1 MRSDLSTLSHSS
13 SDTTL
18 SDDKSDDTKSI
29 EERPLKPASASWDS
43 PKQLFSSERA
53 REDDDQGDIDRFAR
67 AVQHR
72 PRMMHQTSSRLLRM
86 TTDERPFTRDF
97 KDLFST
103 LMVSLPLTPHR
114 VRFSRIEHTFTTEEA
129 ITNLGSLKF
138 SQSNRMPDPKDPSR
152 IVTTTTTTT
161 FSMAKEMARSVCAR
175 FLEARFVESVDGRTD
190 FSSRSSVWQLTPKG
204 MHVLARFCQRNGI
217 HQRHVNEVLD
227 SPRNMM
233 QLVIL
238 ERDPDTDKLV
248 DDAPTVHVVFRRF
261 VGDTGPNLR
270 TAGSNADSDDTSDYA
285 TGLIGVKM
293 QRSRRNDKEAP
304 YTFNGKAAFDWL
316 MDCCTVV
323 DKRETLDLPNLFIQH
338 ELIVPASDE
347 RGHVNGTR
355 FTASKHVLYGI
366 TQKGMRVAGWITSP
380 NGSVNSDATALSR
393 VPQGVVRDSNT
404 NRMTVII
411 RDPALR
417 LLFREYL
424 RETHC
429 EENLSFYVEVKAF
442 LSEYER
448 ARRESVAPRLDVIR
462 ETLASAYSLYNA
474 FLAPG
479 SPCELNIDH
488 NLRNALAGR
497 MTRAVGEDEQMLRS
511 LDEVARLF
519 DQAQSSVFKL
529 MASDSVPKF
538 SREPKYAAIL
548 RERNLEGMLTNFAA
562 TAI

>member
-1 MRSDLSTLSHSS
+1 M
-13 SDTTL
+13 
-18 SDDKSDDTKSI
+18 
-29 EERPLKPASASWDS
+29 A
-43 PKQLFSSERA
+43 
-53 REDDDQGDIDRFAR
+53 
-67 AVQHR
+67 
-72 PRMMHQTSSRLLRM
+72 
-86 TTDERPFTRDF
+86 FTFQDF

-103 LMVSLPLTPHR
+103 LMVSLPLTAHR
-114 VRFSRIEHTFTTEEA
+114 YRFQRIEHTFTTEEA

-161 FSMAKEMARSVCAR
+161 FSMAKEMARSVCSRFLDAR
-175 FLEARFVESVDGRTD
+175 FIESVESKSD
-190 FSSRSSVWQLTPKG
+190 FNSKSSVWQLTPKG
-204 MHVLARFCQRNGI
+204 MHVLQRFCQRNGI

-238 ERDPDTDKLV
+238 ERDPETDKINS
-248 DDAPTVHVVFRRF
+248 DSATVSVIFRRF
-261 VGDTGPNLR
+261 AGDTGPNLKAPS
-270 TAGSNADSDDTSDYA
+270 TSSDSDSMHDYA
-285 TGLIGVKM
+285 TGLVGVKM
-293 QRSRRNDKEAP
+293 QKTRNQQKDSP
-304 YTFNGKAAFDWL
+304 YTFTGKSAFDWL

-323 DKRETLDLPNLFIQH
+323 DKREVFELANLFMQH
-338 ELIVPASDE
+338 GLVELATEGVA
-347 RGHVNGTR
+347 NQR
-355 FTASKHVLYGI
+355 FAASKHVQYAV
-366 TQKGMRVAGWITSP
+366 TQKGMRAAGWVTSP
-380 NGSVNSDATALSR
+380 NGSVNGEATAQQR
-393 VPQGVVRDSNT
+393 APAGVARDSNT

-429 EENLSFYVEVKAF
+429 EENLAFYVEVKSF

-448 ARRESVAPRLDVIR
+448 AKRNTNPPKLDVIR

-488 NLRNALAGR
+488 TLRNALASR
-497 MTRAVGEDEQMLRS
+497 MTKAVGEDEQMLQS
-511 LDEVARLF
+511 LDEVAVLF

-529 MASDSVPKF
+529 MASVST
-538 SREPKYAAIL
+538 SHLY
-548 RERNLEGMLTNFAA
+548 
-562 TAI
+562 